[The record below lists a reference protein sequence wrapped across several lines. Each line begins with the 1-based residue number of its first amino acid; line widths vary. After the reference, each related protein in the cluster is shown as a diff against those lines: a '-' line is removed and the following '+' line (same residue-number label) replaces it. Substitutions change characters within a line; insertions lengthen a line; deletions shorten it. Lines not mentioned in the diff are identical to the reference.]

1 LPPSPAFPT
10 LLLLGDL
17 MIEKKY
23 KTFWR
28 RFFAIIIDVLVLV
41 PITML
46 LENIS
51 QTTGVQF
58 FSWFNNFTIYAYT
71 IILHGLYGQTL
82 GKYILRV
89 KVLTLSETKISFK
102 NAFLRDAIPL
112 LLTFIIVG
120 YMFIYF
126 GPLLS
131 SFDSNEMPS
140 EQQLMEVMLQMQK
153 TFLPMMILTLMH
165 NAWILLELITM
176 LTNNKR
182 RAIHD
187 FIAGTVVVKKI
198 YIKDLKS
205 QKARDTQIISPPL
218 QSGGSRS
225 HMDIKKS
232 HLNRSGEAKAISSE
246 IDLEL
251 LNIANKLGLSIK
263 KESAGYAIL
272 KDSDQIRFVFDIE
285 QLKSFLSNYGEAI
298 KNE

>member
-225 HMDIKKS
+225 
-232 HLNRSGEAKAISSE
+232 
-246 IDLEL
+246 
-251 LNIANKLGLSIK
+251 
-263 KESAGYAIL
+263 
-272 KDSDQIRFVFDIE
+272 Q
-285 QLKSFLSNYGEAI
+285 
-298 KNE
+298 

>member
-1 LPPSPAFPT
+1 
-10 LLLLGDL
+10 

-28 RFFAIIIDVLVLV
+28 RFFAIIIDFLVLA
-41 PITML
+41 PITIL
-46 LENIS
+46 LEYIS
-51 QTTGVQF
+51 NTTGVQF
-58 FSWFNNFTIYAYT
+58 FSLFDNFTIYAYT

-120 YMFIYF
+120 YMFVNVGPMLASF
-126 GPLLS
+126 G
-131 SFDSNEMPS
+131 SNEMPS
-140 EQQLMEVMLQMQK
+140 EQQLTELMLQMQK
-153 TFLPMMILTLMH
+153 LFIPMMILTLMH
-165 NAWILLELITM
+165 IAWVLLELITM

-182 RAIHD
+182 RALHD

-198 YIKDLKS
+198 YIKDLKY
-205 QKARDTQIISPPL
+205 QKAPDTQIISPSL
-218 QSGGSRS
+218 QSGGPRSR
-225 HMDIKKS
+225 MDIKKS

-251 LNIANKLGLSIK
+251 LNIANKIGLSIK

-272 KDSDQIRFVFDIE
+272 KDSDQIRFVFNIE
-285 QLKSFLSNYGEAI
+285 QLKNFLSNYGKASQ
-298 KNE
+298 NE

>member
-1 LPPSPAFPT
+1 
-10 LLLLGDL
+10 

-28 RFFAIIIDVLVLV
+28 RFFAIIIDGLVLI

-46 LENIS
+46 LEYIT
-51 QTTGVQF
+51 QMTGVQF
-58 FSWFNNFTIYAYT
+58 FSWFDNVTIYAYT

-82 GKYILRV
+82 GKYILRI

-120 YMFIYF
+120 YMFVHF
-126 GPLLS
+126 APLFS
-131 SFDSNEMPS
+131 SFDTKEPLS
-140 EQQLMEVMLQMQK
+140 EQQLAELNLQVMRQMTK
-153 TFLPMMILTLMH
+153 AFIPMMILGFMH
-165 NAWILLELITM
+165 FVWVLLELITM
-176 LTNNKR
+176 LTNDKR
-182 RAIHD
+182 RALHD

-205 QKARDTQIISPPL
+205 QKAPDTQIISPPL
-218 QSGGSRS
+218 QIGGSRS

-232 HLNRSGEAKAISSE
+232 HLNRSEEAKAISSE

-285 QLKSFLSNYGEAI
+285 QLKSFLNNYSKAI
-298 KNE
+298 QNE